1 MATQEVLT
9 SISSVIAVIEEVQ
22 AGSLTTGIETSV
34 SDLLSALVTI
44 VIKITVGIFDADFD
58 AAVTLVTSVTNVAT
72 LTSVEID
79 IVVQVGEYI
88 RLYKLQYYL
97 QNNILC
103 SAEVLSRL
111 TVTTAEV
118 ATFALASL
126 ISSKGL
132 IVSPISGD
140 LTDDEFVEAADAQLD
155 TNRANCAGMD
165 QVASGISAILAST
178 TTSFVCQDQ
187 FDDDCDLVTADA
199 STLLTQL
206 GLLVQISSLNIED
219 VTISSLAAEIITLIE
234 SITILSFEQEATLIS
249 LTATIQFTVFIYVS
263 QISII
268 ESAKL
273 EIAGAL
279 AFPGATITIDQVEA
293 VRSAY

>member
-1 MATQEVLT
+1 M
-9 SISSVIAVIEEVQ
+9 
-22 AGSLTTGIETSV
+22 
-34 SDLLSALVTI
+34 
-44 VIKITVGIFDADFD
+44 
-58 AAVTLVTSVTNVAT
+58 
-72 LTSVEID
+72 
-79 IVVQVGEYI
+79 
-88 RLYKLQYYL
+88 
-97 QNNILC
+97 
-103 SAEVLSRL
+103 SRL

-140 LTDDEFVEAADAQLD
+140 LTDDEFVEAADAQLA

-187 FDDDCDLVTADA
+187 FDDDCDLVTEDA

-279 AFPGATITIDQVEA
+279 AFPGATITIDQVDAVDKIQQEA
-293 VRSAY
+293 VLTAQLTNLFQIEDANDRVIECIATIEGLPAAADPAPAQTSVEEGRLSLLCVEHQSLQWRRFRRLPPALPSSTQLSQSSSLLLSRPPWSSSSNLF